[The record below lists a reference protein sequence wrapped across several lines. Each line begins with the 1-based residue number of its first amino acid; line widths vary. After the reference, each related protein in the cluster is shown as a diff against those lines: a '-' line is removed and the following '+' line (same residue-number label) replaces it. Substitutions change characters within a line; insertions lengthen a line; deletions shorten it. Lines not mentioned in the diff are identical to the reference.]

1 MAARPEQLE
10 GVRIRLMI
18 ICGRDVCMNHT
29 SGDVVGRDN
38 VGEDAVKKIGDK
50 RHGNGMIVL
59 SGTKAGDTALSR
71 KAFGKPRQRDSVRNK
86 H

>member
-38 VGEDAVKKIGDK
+38 VGEDAVKK
-50 RHGNGMIVL
+50 NW
-59 SGTKAGDTALSR
+59 
-71 KAFGKPRQRDSVRNK
+71 RQETWQWDDSVVGDEGGRYGVE
-86 H
+86 